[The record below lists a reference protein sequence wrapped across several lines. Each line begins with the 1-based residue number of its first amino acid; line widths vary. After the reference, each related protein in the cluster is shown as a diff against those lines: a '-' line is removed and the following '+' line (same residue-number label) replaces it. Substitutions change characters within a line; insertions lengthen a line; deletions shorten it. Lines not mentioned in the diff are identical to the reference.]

1 MLTSVGNVEV
11 LTYIAIEIREVGSD
25 ILERWGEL
33 PSRFCV
39 WSTYRIEAIDHG
51 LGGIRLTEEKL
62 DKPFE
67 YNYDGP
73 QEPAIC
79 QRASQCDVSN
89 WGFFARFDGCRLVGW
104 AVIAPY
110 NLGIAELK
118 DIRVHPDE
126 QRKGIGRQLFGQAAQ
141 AARARNY
148 KTLEIVT
155 QNVNVGACKF
165 YDSQGC
171 CLRYITL
178 VPELPPHQ
186 ARLVWRLDLS
196 SALRN
201 E

>member
-1 MLTSVGNVEV
+1 M
-11 LTYIAIEIREVGSD
+11 AIEIREVGSD

-39 WSTYRIEAIDHG
+39 WSTYRIEAVDHICSERR
-51 LGGIRLTEEKL
+51 LADLTEEKL
-62 DKPFE
+62 DEPCLI
-67 YNYDGP
+67 NYDGT
-73 QEPAIC
+73 QGPAEK
-79 QRASQCDVSN
+79 ASQCDVSN
-89 WGFFARFDGCRLVGW
+89 WVFFAAFDGCRLVGW
-104 AVIAPY
+104 SVTAPCSHSAEEHIAK
-110 NLGIAELK
+110 LW

-196 SALRN
+196 SALTN